1 MILSA
6 PSVASCVHTCPNP
19 PQPTC
24 MLYGPFLNS
33 PPTFPSPN
41 PSKFLVCTSTHHFSH
56 CFFRLSSHFCLGSC
70 GSPYVDKRATGA
82 PSTPLYPCTSFHSQR
97 ISLFFVLAVFAKEL
111 FFATLWLH
119 FGEGPKKVPLS
130 LLLRCHYV
138 CQLAPI
144 PPNPPARSMALS
156 PSPNPA
162 KFLVCI

>member
-1 MILSA
+1 MPFSLPLLSHHVCTLA
-6 PSVASCVHTCPNP
+6 PIPPNP
-19 PQPTC
+19 PAC
-24 MLYGPFLNS
+24 SLAL
-33 PPTFPSPN
+33 FPSPN

-111 FFATLWLH
+111 CFATFWLH

-144 PPNPPARSMALS
+144 PPNPPARSMALF